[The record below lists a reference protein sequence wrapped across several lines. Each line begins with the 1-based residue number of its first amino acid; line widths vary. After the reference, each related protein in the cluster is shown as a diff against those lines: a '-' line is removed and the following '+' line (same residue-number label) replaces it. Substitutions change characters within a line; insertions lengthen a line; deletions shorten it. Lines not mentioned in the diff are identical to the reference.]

1 MDDLLES
8 FLRKKKIILG
18 SQKMEVRHPFPAADF
33 IVYII
38 WRKETAD
45 ATLRLSLFL
54 NVMIWKFRRVI

>member
-1 MDDLLES
+1 
-8 FLRKKKIILG
+8 
-18 SQKMEVRHPFPAADF
+18 MEVRHPFPAADF